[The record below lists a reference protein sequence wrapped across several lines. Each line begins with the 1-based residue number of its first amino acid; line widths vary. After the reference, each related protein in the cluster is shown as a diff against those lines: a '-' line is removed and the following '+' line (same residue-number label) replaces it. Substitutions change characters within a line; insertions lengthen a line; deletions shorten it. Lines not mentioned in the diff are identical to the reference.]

1 VRKLIF
7 LIIFILSLGAGLAY
21 GWVIQPAMRTQNP
34 LNSLRE
40 DYRADYT
47 LMTAELYSVDGD
59 LDAAFTRM
67 TILDP
72 DSPTQAALLAA
83 AYARQVGYSINDLDL
98 MMTLGRDM
106 QSRAPVQLEAVP

>member
-1 VRKLIF
+1 MRKLIF
-7 LIIFILSLGAGLAY
+7 MIIFILSLGAGLAY
-21 GWVIQPAMRTQNP
+21 GWVIQPALRTQNP

-47 LMTAELYSVDGD
+47 LMTAELYSFDSD

-67 TILDP
+67 TALDP

-83 AYARQVGYSINDLDL
+83 AYARKAGYSINDLDL
-98 MMTLGRDM
+98 LMALGRDM
-106 QSRAPVQLEAVP
+106 QSRVPVQLEATP

>member
-7 LIIFILSLGAGLAY
+7 LIIFLLSLGAGLAY
-21 GWVIQPAMRTQNP
+21 GWVIQPAVRTQNP

-59 LDAAFTRM
+59 LDAAFTR
-67 TILDP
+67 ISGLDP
-72 DSPTQAALLAA
+72 VAPTEAVLLAA
-83 AYARQVGYSINDLDL
+83 AYARQAGYSINDLDL
-98 MMTLGRDM
+98 LMALARDM
-106 QSRAPVQLEAVP
+106 QARSPVLLESTP